1 MIWVIGSKGMLGME
15 LCGQLEQSGL
25 PFVGTDLDVDILD
38 PGALREFAARNNK
51 IDAIVNCSAYTAV
64 DQAEDE
70 ADRAFAVNARG
81 AANIAETAR
90 ELDIPLIH
98 ISTDYVFP
106 GTEERPLTEEDIP
119 EPKSVY
125 GKSKL
130 AGEEEIR
137 ERHKKYVI
145 IRTSWL
151 YGRHGKN
158 FVFTML
164 RLMKERDELRV
175 VNDQYGSPTNAADLA
190 AAIITIIQSQKKE
203 YGLFHFSGSGKTTWR
218 DFARQIAESGR
229 RLGILS
235 RYITVKGVSTA
246 EYPTKAVR
254 PAFSLM
260 ATEKIERIYG
270 ITPPDWQKSLERFL
284 TKITEDGGKNDT
296 KT

>member
-1 MIWVIGSKGMLGME
+1 MIWVIGAKGMLGTE
-15 LCGQLEQSGL
+15 LCGQLEKAGL
-25 PFVGTDLDVDILD
+25 PFTGTDLEVDILD
-38 PGALREFAARNNK
+38 PDALKNFAVRTNK
-51 IDAIVNCSAYTAV
+51 IDTIVNCSAYTAV
-64 DQAEDE
+64 DQAEEE
-70 ADRAFAVNARG
+70 AEKAFAVNARG

-90 ELDIPLIH
+90 ELDAFLIH

-106 GTEERPLTEEDIP
+106 GTEDRPLTEEDVP
-119 EPKSVY
+119 APKSVY

-137 ERHKKYVI
+137 KRHKKHVI

-151 YGRHGKN
+151 YGKHGKN

-190 AAIITIIQSQKKE
+190 AAIITIILAEKKE
-203 YGLFHFSGSGKTTWR
+203 YGVFHFSGSGKTTWR
-218 DFARQIAESGR
+218 DFAGQIAESGH
-229 RLGILS
+229 RLGILD
-235 RYITVKGVSTA
+235 RNVAVTGVSTA

-260 ATEKIERIYG
+260 STQKIMSVYKID
-270 ITPPDWQKSLERFL
+270 PPEWEESLEKFL
-284 TKITEDGGKNDT
+284 KETAEGDNNH
-296 KT
+296 